1 MKQLFT
7 LLSFFV
13 FNGLLFTSTVWA
25 QAGANDSTFNTF
37 DDGTYGDGTNNT
49 VFTTALQP
57 DGKVIIGGQFTTYN
71 GTARN
76 CIARLNADGSLD
88 ATFNPGSGA
97 DGTVLTTALQPDG
110 KVIIG
115 GFFTTYNGT
124 ARNRIAR
131 LNADGSLDA
140 TFNPGSGASHTVRT
154 IALQPDG
161 KVIIGGNFTTYNGTA
176 RARMARLNADG
187 SLDATFNPGLGADGT
202 VRTIALQPD
211 GKVIIGGDFTMAEQ
225 GSYMVDITV
234 LDSTAKSYTIQWAYR
249 DYNLGSDNPVVQK
262 LADMYRDMTIK
273 VKTDEMGAITEVINW
288 KELRDE
294 TNRFYKALMK
304 DMKELNELPGF
315 KAMMDRTIK
324 TFSTKEAIESLAV
337 ADIQQFHSFYGAAYT
352 LNEEL
357 KGRMKVPNFLG
368 GEPFDSD
375 ITVVMEEL
383 NVEDGNYVLRMTEQV
398 DKDQLTKA
406 TLAYVQGMAK
416 SMGVDMPKAEDLGS
430 LEHLVQL
437 ATRMHESGW
446 PLYSVHTKTIN
457 GEGVEQIEER
467 IIELITE

>member
-1 MKQLFT
+1 MFCSNGF
-7 LLSFFV
+7 LSP
-13 FNGLLFTSTVWA
+13 FNGAITPAFTVVLLPVAHVQLVSIFGLHNSTLIHPLMLPRLLLLLPFALLAATASA
-25 QAGANDSTFNTF
+25 QITAIDSS
-37 DDGTYGDGTNNT
+37 
-49 VFTTALQP
+49 AQ
-57 DGKVIIGGQFTTYN
+57 
-71 GTARN
+71 
-76 CIARLNADGSLD
+76 CIAYWSKGDKMTYSVISTKLKLKDAD
-88 ATFNPGSGA
+88 T
-97 DGTVLTTALQPDG
+97 
-110 KVIIG
+110 
-115 GFFTTYNGT
+115 
-124 ARNRIAR
+124 
-131 LNADGSLDA
+131 
-140 TFNPGSGASHTVRT
+140 
-154 IALQPDG
+154 
-161 KVIIGGNFTTYNGTA
+161 
-176 RARMARLNADG
+176 
-187 SLDATFNPGLGADGT
+187 
-202 VRTIALQPD
+202 
-211 GKVIIGGDFTMAEQ
+211 TMAEQ

-430 LEHLVQL
+430 LEHLVEL